1 VGPCPT
7 CARSLETNQEVLF
20 CPTCKHSLH
29 DAATF
34 AAGLRLWPDTHARG
48 LDARGLDVQIDRI
61 AEPIGLCPGC
71 ERGELRYGRLAGER
85 LARCDGCGA
94 LWVGAAALARV
105 RATLTRWEARSR
117 ADSPGFNR
125 SHLGAGE
132 ALHTLD
138 ASRFEYDTPGVNAA
152 ALPAALAL
160 GVLAQLMGFE
170 IFVFATTSMWAH
182 ELGHAVVAWLGGFVA
197 IPLPFVTLHA
207 SEDRTFLGAMLLTL
221 SIAIG
226 AFFAFRRRAWALLTL
241 LGGLASLQLL
251 LTLTLN
257 PAQATKWVIFAG
269 LGGEL
274 VIPTLWMVA
283 FYQRLPGR
291 WDFWRYP
298 ALAASGV
305 TFVRG
310 LFLWTRV
317 VSGARSMP
325 HGSMVGSDSEGDVE
339 RLVRFYHFTEHGLA
353 QAYLALAWGC
363 FAMLACVYAFRVRVS
378 LAGR

>member
-1 VGPCPT
+1 VGPCPS
-7 CARSLETNQEVLF
+7 CGLSLETNEDVLF
-20 CPTCKHSLH
+20 CPTCKLSLH
-29 DAATF
+29 DAAAF
-34 AAGLRLWPDTHARG
+34 AAGLGLWPDAPS
-48 LDARGLDVQIDRI
+48 LDVQIDRV
-61 AEPIGLCPGC
+61 AEPIGRCPAC

-85 LARCDGCGA
+85 LAKCVGCGA
-94 LWVGAAALARV
+94 LWLGGPALARV
-105 RATLTRWEARSR
+105 RATLTRQAARSP
-117 ADSPGFNR
+117 ADTGGPAR
-125 SHLGAGE
+125 SQVGAIE
-132 ALHTLD
+132 AMQSLD
-138 ASRFEYDTPGVNAA
+138 ASRFEYDTPRVNAI

-182 ELGHAVVAWLGGFVA
+182 ELGHAVIAWLGGFVA

-207 SEDRTFLGAMLLTL
+207 SEDRTLLGATLLTL
-221 SIAIG
+221 SIAVG
-226 AFFAFRRRAWALLTL
+226 AFFAFRHRAWVLLTL
-241 LGGLASLQLL
+241 LGTLASLQWL
-251 LTLTLN
+251 LTLALN

-274 VIPTLWMVA
+274 VIPTLWIVA

-298 ALAASGV
+298 VLAASGV

-317 VSGARSMP
+317 ASGARAMP

-339 RLVRFYHFTEHGLA
+339 RLVRFYHFTERGLA

-363 FAMLACVYAFRVRVS
+363 FAILACVYAFRVRVS
-378 LAGR
+378 LGRR

>member
-1 VGPCPT
+1 
-7 CARSLETNQEVLF
+7 
-20 CPTCKHSLH
+20 
-29 DAATF
+29 
-34 AAGLRLWPDTHARG
+34 
-48 LDARGLDVQIDRI
+48 VQIDRV
-61 AEPIGLCPGC
+61 AEPIGRCPGC

-85 LARCDGCGA
+85 LAKCVGCGA
-94 LWVGAAALARV
+94 LWLGGAALGRV
-105 RATLTRWEARSR
+105 RATLTRR
-117 ADSPGFNR
+117 APRGPADTPGPNR
-125 SHLGAGE
+125 SQAGARE
-132 ALHTLD
+132 ALHPLD
-138 ASRFEYDTPGVNAA
+138 PSRFEYDTPRVNAV

-160 GVLAQLMGFE
+160 GVLAQIMGLE

-207 SEDRTFLGAMLLTL
+207 SEDRTFLGATLLML
-221 SIAIG
+221 SIAAG

-241 LGGLASLQLL
+241 LGALASLQLL
-251 LTLTLN
+251 LTLALN

-274 VIPTLWMVA
+274 VIPTLWIVA

-298 ALAASGV
+298 VLAASGV

-317 VSGARSMP
+317 ASGARSMP

-339 RLVRFYHFTEHGLA
+339 RLVRFYHFTEPGLT

-363 FAMLACVYAFRVRVS
+363 FAILACVYAFRVRVS
-378 LAGR
+378 LGGR

>member
-1 VGPCPT
+1 VGPCPS
-7 CARSLETNQEVLF
+7 CGLSLETNENVLF
-20 CPTCKHSLH
+20 CPTCKLSLH

-34 AAGLRLWPDTHARG
+34 GASLGVWPDAHTHGRC
-48 LDARGLDVQIDRI
+48 LDVQIDRV
-61 AEPIGLCPGC
+61 AEPIGICPGC

-85 LARCDGCGA
+85 LAKCLGCGA
-94 LWVGAAALARV
+94 LWLGGAALARV
-105 RATLTRWEARSR
+105 RATLTRQAARN
-117 ADSPGFNR
+117 PGDALGPNR
-125 SHLGAGE
+125 SQVGASE
-132 ALHTLD
+132 PLHPLD
-138 ASRFEYDTPGVNAA
+138 ASHFEYDTPRVNAI

-207 SEDRTFLGAMLLTL
+207 SEDRTFLGATLLTL
-221 SIAIG
+221 AIAVG
-226 AFFAFRRRAWALLTL
+226 AVFAFRRRAWVLLTL
-241 LGGLASLQLL
+241 LGGLALLQLL
-251 LTLTLN
+251 LSLVLN

-298 ALAASGV
+298 FLAASGV

-317 VSGARSMP
+317 MSGARSMP
-325 HGSMVGSDSEGDVE
+325 HGSMVGSESEGDVE
-339 RLVRFYHFTEHGLA
+339 RLVRFYHFTEPGLT
-353 QAYLALAWGC
+353 QAYFALAWGC
-363 FAMLACVYAFRVRVS
+363 FAILACVYAFRVRVS
-378 LAGR
+378 LEAR